1 MKLKIV
7 LKDKQVFEFEAIE
20 QSHIYDVAENG
31 LVIFTKEYPNPRGGG
46 KIKLKLF
53 ACQILEILYYRYEA

>member
-7 LKDKQVFEFEAIE
+7 LKDKSVFEFEATE
-20 QSHIYDVAENG
+20 QSKIYDVAENG
-31 LVIFTKEYPNPRGGG
+31 LVTFTKECPDPRGGG

-53 ACQILEILYYRYEA
+53 ACQILEILYYRYES